1 MFTQHQ
7 YPGWQW
13 MIDHG
18 ATTLWENWRGDE
30 SQNHPM
36 MGDIAAWA
44 VRYLGGIKMLEPQFR
59 KFEFAPQIPDT
70 LDSFSWKYKLQGGT
84 LAISWQKLPGNKV
97 EIKLAIPQGSSV
109 EMADYTGEKSIL
121 QPGEYTFC
129 RDLAESSRQ

>member
-36 MGDIAAWA
+36 LGDAAAWA
-44 VRYLGGIKMLEPQFR
+44 VRYLGGIRMLEPQYR
-59 KFEFAPQIPDT
+59 KFEFAPQIPDDLT
-70 LDSFSWKYKLQGGT
+70 SFSWRYKLPSGVLSSQWRKLSDGRLELKLTVPDGT
-84 LAISWQKLPGNKV
+84 LAETAAPS
-97 EIKLAIPQGSSV
+97 
-109 EMADYTGEKSIL
+109 GEKRIL
-121 QPGEYTFC
+121 PPGEYTLI
-129 RDLAESSRQ
+129 RGMNV